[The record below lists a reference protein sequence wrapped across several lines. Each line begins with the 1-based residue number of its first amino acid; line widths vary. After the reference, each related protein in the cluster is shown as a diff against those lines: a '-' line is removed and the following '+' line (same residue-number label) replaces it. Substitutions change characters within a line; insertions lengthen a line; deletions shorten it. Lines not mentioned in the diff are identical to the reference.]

1 MFTSVFTGN
10 TDKLLYLSS
19 KGGVKI
25 MTIPVLEIFGPTI
38 QGEGMVIGQKTMFVR
53 TAGCDY
59 SCSWCDSK
67 FTWDG
72 SEKHNIRKMTA
83 QEILD
88 ELIKEGGDHFGHVTI
103 SGGNP
108 GLLPQLDAL
117 VDLLHMHGIKIAL
130 ETQGSRWQPWFT
142 KIDELTLST
151 KPPSS
156 GMKTDFAI
164 LDQIIESLC
173 LEQKGSFSLKIV
185 IFDEKDLDY
194 ARNVHKRYPTVAL
207 FLQVGNDDFE
217 TTDQGEFLAYSLEKY
232 ERLIDNVMID
242 KELKH
247 VRVLPQLHTYLWGDK
262 RGV

>member
-1 MFTSVFTGN
+1 
-10 TDKLLYLSS
+10 
-19 KGGVKI
+19 

-72 SEKHNIRKMTA
+72 SEKNNIRKMNA
-83 QEILD
+83 KEILD
-88 ELIKEGGDHFGHVTI
+88 VLIKEGGDHFGHVTI

-108 GLLPQLDAL
+108 GLLPQLNSL
-117 VDLLHMHGIKIAL
+117 VDLLHTYGVKVAL
-130 ETQGSRWQPWFT
+130 ETQGSRWQPWFA
-142 KIDELTLST
+142 KIDDLTLSP

-156 GMKTDFAI
+156 GMQTDFAI
-164 LDQIIESLC
+164 LDQIIEALC
-173 LEQKGSFSLKIV
+173 LEQKGIFSLKIV
-185 IFDEKDLDY
+185 IFDDEDLDY
-194 ARNVHKRYPTVAL
+194 ARKVHKRYPAVPL
-207 FLQVGNDDFE
+207 FLQVGNDDLE
-217 TTDQGEFLAYSLEKY
+217 TTDQGEFLAYLLEKY
-232 ERLIDNVMID
+232 EHLIDQVMTD

-247 VRVLPQLHTYLWGDK
+247 VRILPQLHTYLWGNR